1 MVRIACHN
9 RCQPTKWNPS
19 RGHNFRVSIALL
31 VGCCV
36 VLNSCRVCSS
46 NDSIIFYY
54 YYLFLFLVTGCRH
67 VTLYTFHALWCVC
80 VCMLY
85 MISVCISSTEILFIR
100 CWTHSCSAHNS
111 SNGYEKKTKTFDSN
125 HWIGYVAN
133 WMVGYLLAV
142 IWMDLYSGTNSTCE
156 HANSGFISL
165 FSSCGINS
173 LLVGRST
180 VEIERVEQ

>member
-1 MVRIACHN
+1 MWVEVFFSSFLFMVRIACHN

-80 VCMLY
+80 VC
-85 MISVCISSTEILFIR
+85 VCCIWYACVFHPLKSFSFAAGHTAARHTTLR
-100 CWTHSCSAHNS
+100 MAM
-111 SNGYEKKTKTFDSN
+111 KKNQKLSIQTIELDTWPIGWWVTF
-125 HWIGYVAN
+125 
-133 WMVGYLLAV
+133 
-142 IWMDLYSGTNSTCE
+142 
-156 HANSGFISL
+156 
-165 FSSCGINS
+165 
-173 LLVGRST
+173 
-180 VEIERVEQ
+180 